1 MANTDFSG
9 LHAIRARAASF
20 MIFYLW
26 AHLPLSVLLAVTIG
40 NGSWIAPVA
49 ITTIAG
55 VATLD
60 WRRTNGGQS
69 TQVTMA
75 VGLGLTVAFM
85 VYQLTG
91 HPWQIDMHMYFFA
104 AFATVG
110 VFCNW
115 RPLVG
120 YAGIVAAHHLLI
132 NVLLPQAIF
141 PGSGDLGRVVMHAI
155 ILIVQAVAL
164 IWLAQRQTQAFTNAE
179 NAIVAAQKAEAE
191 AERLAAEQRL
201 SSAAAAETAAR
212 QSAIQDRV
220 VSEISEGLA
229 RLAKGDLTTAIHSH
243 VSDPFPVEYETL
255 RESYNEVLQQLGQ
268 VLTEIELVAD
278 GVRTGSDEI
287 DQAAQHLAVRAE
299 TQAATLEQSAA
310 ALQQLTTSVK
320 NSAARASEAESAGSE
335 NYSQAQDGARIVKEA
350 IEAMRAIENSAKQ
363 ITNIID
369 VIENI
374 SFQTNLLALNAGVE
388 AARAGDAGRGFAV
401 VASEVRGLAQR
412 SSASAKEIR
421 TLIAESAKHV
431 QAGSLLVEKTGSSLD
446 GILKIAVNVQAM
458 MGEISSSSREQSVG
472 LAEINSGVIQLD
484 QVTQQNAAVAEET
497 TAAATSLKQKAA
509 DLLHAISRLQRQSAR
524 VARSSKPDFTVI
536 EGNKRSDFQPRR
548 YETLTKPRSDFTAI
562 PQEF

>member
-9 LHAIRARAASF
+9 LHAIRTRAASF
-20 MIFYLW
+20 MILYLW
-26 AHLPLSVLLAVTIG
+26 AHLPLSVILAVTIG
-40 NGSWIAPVA
+40 NGSLIAPVA
-49 ITTIAG
+49 IAMIAG

-60 WRRTNGGQS
+60 WRRTDGGQS
-69 TQVTMA
+69 AQITMA

-120 YAGIVAAHHLLI
+120 YAGVVAAHHLLI
-132 NVLLPQAIF
+132 NLLLPQAIF

-179 NAIVAAQKAEAE
+179 NALIDAREAESVAAQLFAD
-191 AERLAAEQRL
+191 QRL
-201 SSAAAAETAAR
+201 SSANAAETTAR
-212 QSAIQDRV
+212 QAAIQGRV
-220 VSEISEGLA
+220 VSDVSAGLA
-229 RLAKGDLTTAIHSH
+229 RLAKGDLTTAIHSPA
-243 VSDPFPVEYETL
+243 SDPFPAEYEAL
-255 RESYNEVLQQLGQ
+255 RESYNEVLEQLGQ
-268 VLTEIELVAD
+268 VLTEIEFVAD

-335 NYSQAQDGARIVKEA
+335 NYSQAQDGARIVREA

-363 ITNIID
+363 ITSIID

-412 SSASAKEIR
+412 SSASANEIR

-431 QAGSLLVEKTGSSLD
+431 QVGSLLVEKTGDSLD

-458 MGEISSSSREQSVG
+458 MEEISCSSREQSIG

-509 DLLHAISRLQRQSAR
+509 DLLHAISRLQRQSSRAAKPAR
-524 VARSSKPDFTVI
+524 PDFTVI
-536 EGNKRSDFQPRR
+536 DGKKRSDFQTRQSGNP
-548 YETLTKPRSDFTAI
+548 YKQKGSFTAG
-562 PQEF
+562 PREF

>member
-20 MIFYLW
+20 MILYLW

-49 ITTIAG
+49 IATIAG

-60 WRRTNGGQS
+60 WRRTNGGQG
-69 TQVTMA
+69 TQVTIA

-132 NVLLPQAIF
+132 NFLLPQAIF

-220 VSEISEGLA
+220 VREISEGLA

-243 VSDPFPVEYETL
+243 VSDPFPAEYETL

-412 SSASAKEIR
+412 SSASANEIR
-421 TLIAESAKHV
+421 TLIGESAKHV

-524 VARSSKPDFTVI
+524 GVRPSKPDFTVI

-548 YETLTKPRSDFTAI
+548 YENLTKPRSDFTAI

>member
-1 MANTDFSG
+1 MVNTDFSG
-9 LHAIRARAASF
+9 LQAIRARAASF
-20 MIFYLW
+20 MILYLW

-40 NGSWIAPVA
+40 NGSWIAPLA
-49 ITTIAG
+49 ITMIAG

-69 TQVTMA
+69 AQITMA

-132 NVLLPQAIF
+132 NFLLPQAIF

-155 ILIVQAVAL
+155 ILIVQAAAL

-179 NAIVAAQKAEAE
+179 NAIVAARKAEAE

-243 VSDPFPVEYETL
+243 ASDPFPAEYETL

-350 IEAMRAIENSAKQ
+350 IEAMRAIESSAKQ
-363 ITNIID
+363 ITSIID

-412 SSASAKEIR
+412 SSASANEIR

-458 MGEISSSSREQSVG
+458 MEEISSSSREQSIG
-472 LAEINSGVIQLD
+472 LGEINSGVIQLD

-509 DLLHAISRLQRQSAR
+509 DLLHAISSLQRQSAQ
-524 VARSSKPDFTVI
+524 VARPSKPDFTII
-536 EGNKRSDFQPRR
+536 EGNKRSDFQPQR
-548 YETLTKPRSDFTAI
+548 YENLTKPRSDFTAI

>member
-20 MIFYLW
+20 MILYLW

-49 ITTIAG
+49 IATIAV

-120 YAGIVAAHHLLI
+120 YASIVAAHHLLI

-164 IWLAQRQTQAFTNAE
+164 IWLAQRQTQAFNNAE
-179 NAIVAAQKAEAE
+179 NAIVAARKAEAE

-201 SSAAAAETAAR
+201 SSDAAVETAAR

-229 RLAKGDLTTAIHSH
+229 RLAKGDLKTAIHSH
-243 VSDPFPVEYETL
+243 ASDPFPTEYETL

-268 VLTEIELVAD
+268 VMTEIELVAD

-320 NSAARASEAESAGSE
+320 NSAVRASEAESAGSE

-363 ITNIID
+363 ITSIID

-412 SSASAKEIR
+412 SSASANEIR

-472 LAEINSGVIQLD
+472 LGEINSGVIQLD

-524 VARSSKPDFTVI
+524 GARSLKPEFTVI

-548 YETLTKPRSDFTAI
+548 YETLTQPQSDFTAI